1 VDFDLAK
8 ARPMLK
14 ADRRDVDMRS
24 FIVVTLAAAGVGVG
38 LFAGGALAHDR
49 PVVDRLAAKVVQKY
63 QTSSCAQLAAEREHK
78 PTGQREQMEERA
90 VRLMHEDPQIREAF
104 LNRVAAP
111 IANKLFECGLIP

>member
-1 VDFDLAK
+1 
-8 ARPMLK
+8 
-14 ADRRDVDMRS
+14 MRS
-24 FIVVTLAAAGVGVG
+24 FIVVTIAAAGVG
-38 LFAGGALAHDR
+38 LFAGGTLAQDR
-49 PVVDRLAAKVVQKY
+49 PIVDRLAEKVVQKY
-63 QTSSCAQLAAEREHK
+63 QTSSCGQLVAERGQK